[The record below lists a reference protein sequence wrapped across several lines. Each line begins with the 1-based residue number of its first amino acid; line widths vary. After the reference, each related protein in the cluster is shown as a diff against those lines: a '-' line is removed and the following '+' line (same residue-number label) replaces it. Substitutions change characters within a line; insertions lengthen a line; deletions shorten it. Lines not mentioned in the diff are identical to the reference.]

1 MQALDTGSKVVR
13 AAVAK
18 TVAASLLSV
27 MENSPMKDS
36 TDEDN
41 KQPSKKKKNTKVAKE
56 DDQEDGRSGRSSPIL
71 AKSIPFTIQFRD
83 LLRQLSSS
91 YTSRSTSR
99 QVRAGIILSYTNI
112 LKAVGGQ
119 FTNSNYPIIL
129 EHLLNDLISNPQI
142 IDDRHRSLEARRH
155 VRILLCNVI
164 RRQLLNEPA
173 KTMALRTIM
182 AKLQKG
188 KTAEKGNLQDG
199 EAISADS
206 TVSALTE
213 LAGLLQ
219 DLGSAITTDQV
230 SFMRSALAD
239 CRNLYKKSSVDQ
251 YGIQI
256 SLSRPRPRGA

>member
-1 MQALDTGSKVVR
+1 MQALDTRSKVVR
-13 AAVAK
+13 AAIAK
-18 TVAASLLSV
+18 TVAASFLSV
-27 MENSPMKDS
+27 MENSRTKDN

-41 KQPSKKKKNTKVAKE
+41 KQQSKKKKNANVVKE
-56 DDQEDGRSGRSSPIL
+56 DDPEDGRSGRSSPVL
-71 AKSIPFTIQFRD
+71 AKSIPYTIRFRD

-91 YTSRSTSR
+91 YASRSTSR
-99 QVRAGIILSYTNI
+99 QARAGIILSYTNI

-119 FTNSNYPIIL
+119 FTDSNYPIIL
-129 EHLLNDLISNPQI
+129 EHLLSELVSNPQI
-142 IDDRHRSLEARRH
+142 TDDRYRSLEARRH
-155 VRILLCNVI
+155 VKFLLCNVI

-173 KTMALRTIM
+173 TTLALRTIM

-188 KTAEKGNLQDG
+188 NTAEKGDLQDG

-230 SFMRSALAD
+230 SFMRSAFA
-239 CRNLYKKSSVDQ
+239 
-251 YGIQI
+251 
-256 SLSRPRPRGA
+256 

>member
-18 TVAASLLSV
+18 TIAASLLSV
-27 MENSPMKDS
+27 MENSPMKDG

-41 KQPSKKKKNTKVAKE
+41 KQPSKKKKNTNVAKE
-56 DDQEDGRSGRSSPIL
+56 DDPEDGRSGRSSPVL
-71 AKSIPFTIQFRD
+71 AKSIPFTIHFRD

-91 YTSRSTSR
+91 YASRSTSR
-99 QVRAGIILSYTNI
+99 QARAGIILSYTNI

-129 EHLLNDLISNPQI
+129 EHLLSDLVSNPQI
-142 IDDRHRSLEARRH
+142 VDDRHRSLEARRH
-155 VRILLCNVI
+155 VRLLLCFVI

-182 AKLQKG
+182 AKLQ
-188 KTAEKGNLQDG
+188 EGNLQEG
-199 EAISADS
+199 EAVSADS

-213 LAGLLQ
+213 LGGLLQ

-230 SFMRSALAD
+230 SFMRSAFAD
-239 CRNLYKKSSVDQ
+239 SRNLYRKSFVDR

-256 SLSRPRPRGA
+256 SLSRPSPRGA